1 MKDAKASP
9 VPAKGMRD
17 LLPGQVAVRDWATA
31 RILEVYASY
40 GFTRIETPAVDNLAV
55 LAGSQGGENEK
66 LIFKILKRGEKLSG
80 AETGELA
87 DLGLRFDLTVPL
99 ARYYAHLHA
108 SLPQPFRAIQIGPVW
123 RAEQPQKGRYRQ
135 FTQCDIDILG
145 LGSPLAEIEL
155 IRATVD
161 ALAGVTLRSLV
172 VRLNDRRLLMALVTS
187 AGFSEADAGPVLIA
201 LDKMDKIGA
210 PGVQRELLGRGFPAS
225 QVTPFLAAVAEME
238 KRALTGDAD
247 LDWVDL
253 PVERGVVSA
262 LARIIR
268 SVRADSAAWA
278 KSGAEVDIRFDP
290 TLVRGMGYYTGPIF
304 EISHTG
310 YPSSIAGGGRYD
322 NMIGRFLGRQ
332 VPACGFSIG
341 FERLVEILEEREA
354 TAAFGVARAKVALLV
369 DDALGDL
376 GPVLADARA
385 RRQDGAV
392 VIVEPRQ
399 TKNAGRQVFQL
410 AKDGFTEGRVYHAD
424 GASEDLGP
432 ALRSKRDAAAG
443 DGA

>member
-1 MKDAKASP
+1 MKETKPSA

-17 LLPGQVAVRDWATA
+17 LLPGQVATRDWATA

-40 GFTRIETPAVDNLAV
+40 GFTRIETPAVENLTA
-55 LAGSQGGENEK
+55 LLGSQGGENEK
-66 LIFKILKRGEKLSG
+66 LVFKIMKRGEKLST
-80 AETGELA
+80 ADPGEQA

-108 SLPQPFRAIQIGPVW
+108 TLPQPFRAIQIGPVF

-145 LGSPLAEIEL
+145 LGAPLAEIEL

-161 ALAGVTLRSLV
+161 ALAAVTLRSLV
-172 VRLNDRRLLMALVTS
+172 VRVNDRRLLMAQVS
-187 AGFSEADAGPVLIA
+187 AAGFAEAEAGPVLIA

-210 PGVQRELLGRGFPAS
+210 AGVQRELLGRGFPADR
-225 QVTPFLAAVAEME
+225 VTQFLAAVAEIE
-238 KRALTGDAD
+238 KRALSGGPD
-247 LDWVDL
+247 LDWLDL
-253 PVERGVVSA
+253 PVDRTVVDTLSAILRG
-262 LARIIR
+262 ARGDR
-268 SVRADSAAWA
+268 RD
-278 KSGAEVDIRFDP
+278 GAEVEIRFDP

-322 NMIGRFLGRQ
+322 NMIGRFLGRP

-354 TAAFGVARAKVALLV
+354 TASFGTARSKVVLLV
-369 DDALGDL
+369 DEGLRDL
-376 GPVLADARA
+376 SPVLTEART
-385 RRQDGAV
+385 RRAEGAV

-399 TKNAGRQVFQL
+399 AKSAGRRLFQL
-410 AKDGFTEGRVYHAD
+410 AKDGFTEGRAYHAD
-424 GASEDLGP
+424 GTSEDLGP
-432 ALRSKRDAAAG
+432 TLLSKQTAG
-443 DGA
+443 ADGA